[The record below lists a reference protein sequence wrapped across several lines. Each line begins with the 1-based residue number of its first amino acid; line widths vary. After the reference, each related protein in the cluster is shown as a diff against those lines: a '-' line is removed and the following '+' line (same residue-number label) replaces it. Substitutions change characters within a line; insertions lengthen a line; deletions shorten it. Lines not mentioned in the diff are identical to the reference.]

1 MTGPTTTQTPTQ
13 TPAPT
18 PDPTRAR
25 RVDTPAELAALLGV
39 AWEFSPQQFAA
50 VTAPLGPGVVVAGA
64 GSGKT
69 AVMAARV
76 VWLVAT
82 GRVAPHQVLGLT
94 FTTKATAEL
103 QTRIRES
110 LRAADL
116 LPERG
121 TRATEP
127 PGAPDPTEGADGA
140 DGEDDEPEEPTV
152 STYHAYAAALLTE
165 HGLRIGHEPDTRL
178 IADASRYQL
187 AAQAVQGH
195 TGAVAQLTDHPQTV
209 VQNLLAL
216 DAEMSEHL
224 VDPDEVR
231 AYDVRERQRFVDGM
245 AAEHRKTYREVN
257 EKAISA
263 IDRRAEL
270 LGLVA
275 AYRERKARLGAMD
288 FSDQIALVARLAQ
301 ERPEVGAGE
310 RERFRVVLLDEY
322 QDTSVA
328 QALMLSR
335 LFSGPDEASG
345 LGHPVTAV
353 GDPHQAIYGWRGAS
367 VSNILEF
374 ARDFPPVAGE
384 PLRFP
389 LTVNRRSDARILAT
403 ANHLAADLY
412 AARADLEPLVPAPGA
427 ADGHVGCLVTE
438 TAADELAWLAR
449 SVRETHDDLV
459 RAAGPDAPV
468 WREIAVLTR
477 DNKQAAACFDV
488 LSDAEVPV
496 EIVGLK
502 GLLRLPEVAEVLAC
516 LTLAADVTANS
527 ALLTLLAG
535 PRWAVGPRDLALLG
549 QRAKELAEVP
559 APSDAED
566 GAGAGPHDDLRDDL
580 LAAVA
585 GADATEL
592 PCLCDALDDPGER
605 PYSAQARERFALL
618 AVELRRLRAA
628 AGEPVLDLVRRVLDV
643 TGIDVELDSSVSPA
657 AAARRDNLDL
667 FVQAVA
673 DFQAVDG
680 RVSLPALLAW
690 LEAEDEYGQG
700 LDVAVPSEADSVKL
714 LTVHRAKGLEWDA
727 VFVVGVCESKFPT
740 RQTRSTWL
748 TVPAALPMALRG
760 DARDLPVLAGHTPAD
775 VKALLAAN
783 REHAAT
789 EELRLAY
796 VGWTR
801 ARHRLTVSAHCWTR
815 GRKSGLG
822 PSAYIE
828 ATRQAMAGWGAEP
841 EAWLGV
847 PAKGEVNPVGEE
859 PDQAW
864 PIAHHA
870 TREVERRHEAARRV
884 READPDEPDG
894 LEDVLLAEQVTRWDT
909 EIDRLLTEAV
919 GDAGQEVGVPLPP
932 SVSATSL
939 SRLRDPAAYARDL
952 ARPLPR
958 PPSSTARSGTD
969 FHTWVENRF
978 GQQQLIDPDELED
991 RADARVDD
999 PADLDALVA
1008 AFEAGPFAD
1017 RPPHAVE
1024 APFALVLAGQVVR
1037 GRIDAVFAEP
1047 DGSWLLVDWKTGR
1060 TELAD
1065 PWQLA
1070 VYRVAWAELV
1080 GVDVEQV
1087 RAAFFHVRSGRLVSP
1102 DDLPDRAALEAMLRA

>member
-1 MTGPTTTQTPTQ
+1 MTTRTEGP
-13 TPAPT
+13 PATAGAPSAVA
-18 PDPTRAR
+18 AR

-39 AWEFSPQQFAA
+39 DWEFSPQQFAA
-50 VTAPLGPGVVVAGA
+50 VTAPLAPGVVVAGA

-82 GRVAPHQVLGLT
+82 GRVQPHEVLGLT

-103 QTRIRES
+103 QTRIRGS
-110 LRAADL
+110 LRAAGL

-121 TRATEP
+121 ARPVDA
-127 PGAPDPTEGADGA
+127 ADL
-140 DGEDDEPEEPTV
+140 DGTDEPEEPTV

-195 TGAVAQLTDHPQTV
+195 TAPVAQLTDHPQTV

-224 VDPDEVR
+224 VDPATVR
-231 AYDVRERQRFVDGM
+231 AHDARERQRFVDGM

-270 LGLVA
+270 LDLVA
-275 AYRERKARLGAMD
+275 AYRDRKAQLGAMD
-288 FSDQIALVARLAQ
+288 FSDQIALVARLAD

-374 ARDFPPVAGE
+374 ARDFPPLAGE
-384 PLRFP
+384 PLRYP

-412 AARADLEPLVPAPGA
+412 AAREELDPLEPAPGA
-427 ADGHVGCLVTE
+427 AEGSVTCRVHE
-438 TAADELAWLAR
+438 TAADELAWLADA
-449 SVRETHDDLV
+449 VRATHDEL
-459 RAAGPDAPV
+459 AAAAPGGAT

-477 DNKQAAACFDV
+477 DNKQAAAVFDA

-516 LTLAADVTANS
+516 LTLADDVTANA

-549 QRAKELAEVP
+549 SRARELATVP

-566 GAGAGPHDDLRDDL
+566 GAGAGPRADLREDL

-592 PCLCDALDDPGER
+592 PCLCDALDDPGDR
-605 PYSAQARERFALL
+605 PYSPQARERFGLL
-618 AVELRRLRAA
+618 ATELRRLRAA

-657 AAARRDNLDL
+657 ASARRDNLDL

-673 DFQAVDG
+673 DFQAIDG

-748 TVPAALPMALRG
+748 TVPAALPMPLRG
-760 DARDLPVLAGHTPAD
+760 DARDLPTLGGHTPDD

-783 REHAAT
+783 REHAGV

-822 PSAYIE
+822 PSAYLE
-828 ATRQAMAGWGAEP
+828 ATRQAMAAWGAEP
-841 EAWLGV
+841 DAWLGV
-847 PAKGEVNPVGEE
+847 PARGEPNPVGEE

-864 PIAHHA
+864 PIAHHS
-870 TREVERRHEAARRV
+870 TREVQRRHEAARRV
-884 READPDEPDG
+884 READPDEPDA
-894 LEDVLLAEQVTRWDT
+894 LEDVLLAEQVARWDA
-909 EIDRLLTEAV
+909 EIDRLLAEAA
-919 GDAGQEVGVPLPP
+919 GDAGNEVAVPLPP
-932 SVSATSL
+932 SVSATSV
-939 SRLRDPAAYARDL
+939 SRLRDPAAYAREL

-958 PPSSTARSGTD
+958 PPSSAARAGTD
-969 FHTWVENRF
+969 FHSWVEQRF
-978 GQQQLIDPDELED
+978 GQQQLIDPDELDD

-999 PADLDALVA
+999 PADFEALVA

-1017 RPPHAVE
+1017 RAPHAVE
-1024 APFALVLAGQVVR
+1024 AAFALVLAGQVVR
-1037 GRIDAVFAEP
+1037 GRIDAVYAEP
-1047 DGSWLLVDWKTGR
+1047 DGTWLLVDWKTGHADV
-1060 TELAD
+1060 AD

-1080 GVDVEQV
+1080 GVDVDSV
-1087 RAAFFHVRSGRLVSP
+1087 RAAFFFVRTGSLVVP
-1102 DDLPDRAALEAMLRA
+1102 DALPDRAALEATVRA